1 MKLFSVCG
9 TCLDEHGAAG
19 LAAAALTVCC
29 YSEVVRLS
37 TVQPWKLTGGAG
49 RVAALHL
56 PS

>member
-37 TVQPWKLTGGAG
+37 TVQPLKLTGGAG
-49 RVAALHL
+49 RVTALHL